1 LLKSQGVAGRVARPE
16 NSRDHHTVL
25 GATHPRNNRDD
36 KYLRAPEVQRSPAAF
51 TTRVVT
57 GAALLAVRASPS
69 MRNPRAQ
76 MDLDGLINE
85 INVLHAN
92 ALGVAT

>member
-1 LLKSQGVAGRVARPE
+1 
-16 NSRDHHTVL
+16 
-25 GATHPRNNRDD
+25 
-36 KYLRAPEVQRSPAAF
+36 
-51 TTRVVT
+51 
-57 GAALLAVRASPS
+57 